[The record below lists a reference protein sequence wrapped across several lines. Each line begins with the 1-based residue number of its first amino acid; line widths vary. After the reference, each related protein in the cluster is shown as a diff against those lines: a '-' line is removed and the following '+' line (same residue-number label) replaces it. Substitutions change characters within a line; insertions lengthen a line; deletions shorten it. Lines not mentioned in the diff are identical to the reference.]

1 MEYFGP
7 MLRRCCLW
15 PPSQIRRSP
24 GETTGCTFKLII
36 GCNIIT
42 PACYILVMLLLLKL
56 SLTVALP
63 MVCTN
68 RPASCGEMR
77 GLPYLRHELF
87 NSGHGLPY
95 LEVCSLACVDQ
106 RHWVACL
113 VLMNL
118 LALLLSR
125 RQIRLSIRS
134 PW

>member
-1 MEYFGP
+1 
-7 MLRRCCLW
+7 
-15 PPSQIRRSP
+15 
-24 GETTGCTFKLII
+24 
-36 GCNIIT
+36 
-42 PACYILVMLLLLKL
+42 
-56 SLTVALP
+56 
-63 MVCTN
+63 
-68 RPASCGEMR
+68 MR

-134 PW
+134 PLVGKKRSVLNGDYDLDFHPSGTSISKVLCCWNTNECLGFDIPERIKNLILQHV